1 MLARYFELLVYRA
14 NAELSREASR
24 AYLGFIWWIL
34 DPLLYMAIFYIVFG
48 VGLRKGGSDYVMYLL
63 CGLLVWKWIDS
74 TIRTSCGI
82 ISSSVGL
89 MGQVYIPK
97 IILPAVIVVANTYK
111 FLIVYLIFLVSL
123 LLFHMPVT
131 EAWLYIPVLLL
142 IEFLLICA
150 VSGFGAALVPI
161 IPDAKYLVNYG
172 MTLLFFLSGIFFD
185 INDIAPEIQVYLR
198 WNPMVTIIDGHR
210 AVLLYGEAPDMTG
223 LIWVGGASLI
233 LFVLM
238 FFLLVKLDRFYPRV
252 VG

>member
-1 MLARYFELLVYRA
+1 MLARYFELLMYRA

-24 AYLGFIWWIL
+24 AYLGFIWWVL
-34 DPLLYMAIFYIVFG
+34 DPLLYMAVFYIVFG

-89 MGQVYIPK
+89 MGQVYLPK

-111 FLIVYLIFLVSL
+111 FVIVYIIFLLSL
-123 LLFHMPVT
+123 LLFGVPVT
-131 EAWLYIPVLLL
+131 DAWLYIPLLLFIELLL
-142 IEFLLICA
+142 IAA
-150 VSGFGAALVPI
+150 VSGLGAALVPI

-185 INDIAPEIQVYLR
+185 IRDIAPEIQEYLR

-210 AVLLYGEAPDMTG
+210 AILLYGEIPD
-223 LIWVGGASLI
+223 LNALYWVGAASVI
-233 LFVLM
+233 LFVVMFYLLM
-238 FFLLVKLDRFYPRV
+238 KFDRFYPRV